1 MKNVMEVA
9 GWLIVGSLVV
19 LVITHPNGFSK
30 SVSTVGDETNK
41 IMGTLTGKDQ
51 PGQG

>member
-1 MKNVMEVA
+1 MRIVTEIA

-19 LVITHPNGFSK
+19 LVVTHPNGFSR

-41 IMGTLTGKDQ
+41 IMQTLTAKDQ
-51 PGQG
+51 PGAG